1 MIEGSPLLLQVK
13 QYQIF
18 PPSNIFQSTSK
29 DNEKFPYWEIYF
41 RNIFK
46 SPIKPNVQVHE
57 PLTCLPEAGM
67 AYALLLGAVD

>member
-46 SPIKPNVQVHE
+46 SPIKPNVQVQS
-57 PLTCLPEAGM
+57 LVINGLCTRVSCWAII
-67 AYALLLGAVD
+67 